1 MKESEKRLDPTNEKI
16 VPPSSY
22 GGIAP
27 NASKIPGDSIDEHRS
42 VETANILLTG
52 DEIRQQNENL

>member
-1 MKESEKRLDPTNEKI
+1 MKKNEKNFEATTKKMA
-16 VPPSSY
+16 PASSY

-42 VETANILLTG
+42 IETANISLTG